1 MRDGERTLTQRVL
14 SSATR
19 GIVPNAFGRVTGAG
33 NRRVPGLYVA
43 GWLKRGPKGIIGDN
57 LVDAEETIGALI
69 EDDAQGLLRKP
80 NAVFKNRGVA
90 PVLAARDARV
100 VSKRAGPASTPRR
113 GEGAPRRGK
122 PREKL
127 TSVSEMLRV
136 AGRRG

>member
-1 MRDGERTLTQRVL
+1 MEPKASSGEL
-14 SSATR
+14 
-19 GIVPNAFGRVTGAG
+19 
-33 NRRVPGLYVA
+33 
-43 GWLKRGPKGIIGDN
+43 DH
-57 LVDAEETIGALI
+57 AEETIGALI

-100 VSKRAGPASTPRR
+100 VSKEGWARIDAEERRR
-113 GEGAPRRGK
+113 GYAEAGK

-136 AGRRG
+136 ANERG